1 MLDFSFYI
9 VVMLIHGRLSMRKRL
24 MQKIKKDLERKSFT
38 YLAKKIGM
46 PVPTLWRIVNGKT
59 QGCIGSWELI
69 EAYYKK

>member
-1 MLDFSFYI
+1 
-9 VVMLIHGRLSMRKRL
+9 MRKRL